1 MHSTWIESPAQ
12 GRHGGPVRAGQWSF
26 VVIGTHPVEVGQTVG
41 LELIV
46 NDQSLGYLPGYW
58 LENKAG
64 NSYWHVPIPPIGI
77 NSKIRY
83 QAQSRRNHDDTIVRT
98 HTLHAVVRPNP
109 PRWLD
114 NSSVVQATPEGLIGN
129 RRTTARIDS
138 RSATYDIY
146 YPSTALHSNVRP
158 AEGDAPQSRTHF
170 RGIVAGLAETGQIDW
185 FGEQVWDSRQSYEPG
200 SAILKT
206 VLSHK
211 EGQVRVLVT
220 DFAVMAD
227 PWPESES
234 GPVVPGIYLKRY
246 ELRNDAD
253 HDRTMIFGLY
263 VHSEINGGIGE
274 PVLSWLDGDRALL
287 ASNAGHGH
295 SNRKLARDSTV
306 AFSIALD
313 GRGETFCEPVG
324 PMEAVLTRHVA
335 LPARGSARVDVLVA
349 GSFTGWQADTGT
361 YAHTLKPSIDWFRN
375 ANLDEIEKAT
385 QAAWDQQLA
394 GQMRVFASTGRL
406 EEVMQRSSV
415 TALLHCDTDF
425 GSVASGFDRGLNA
438 YCRPR
443 EALFTADCLSHLGHN
458 AAARQIFEWLD
469 SVRDKNPVHQFW
481 FQKYSMDGVPEWETP
496 SIDQTALFP
505 WALERHVRRT
515 GETELYPALWTSIQ
529 QAAEVIMGNTGHPG
543 MEWVDELSLM
553 RSAGMWDLR
562 FGCHLFGNASVVAGL
577 RAAAEIATHMNQPE
591 EIIRKWRERADRIL
605 NVGILNTFTPN
616 GPGMIDERLGH
627 LRPARQVN
635 RRIGHWIINHESDF
649 EEPNHA
655 DPGVLGL
662 CLPLG
667 LLSVEDERLQRS
679 LQTLVADI
687 NDPRTSA
694 NSYRTLRH
702 DIQILTR
709 LWMARYNLLLAHRTG
724 DGMPLTQAMALL
736 HEVLD
741 RLGHLGLSV
750 QSISSGSVEKNQ
762 RMLPGVWSLHLQLL
776 EFMAELGGLGYDALE
791 KRLSLSAIMPWTLP
805 SLGARISLPRE
816 GWFRYQIAKET
827 GHRYVLNMEWDISET
842 IEFQADLVMPELDQ
856 VSNWSAPAGKEPDI
870 PIPNRIW
877 RPARHS
883 MTWVE
888 PLVAGRHR
896 VVRQWR
902 SGV

>member
-26 VVIGTHPVEVGQTVG
+26 VVIGTHPVHVSRSVG

-46 NDQSLGYLPGYW
+46 NDQSLGFLPGYW

-83 QAQSRRNHDDTIVRT
+83 QAISRSSSEEETVRT
-98 HTLHAVVRPNP
+98 HMLHAVVRPNP

-114 NSSVVQATPEGLIGN
+114 NSNVVQPTPEGLIGN

-138 RSATYDIY
+138 RSAIYDIY
-146 YPSTALHSNVRP
+146 YPSAALHSNVRP

-185 FGEQVWDSRQSYEPG
+185 FGESVWDSRQSYEPG
-200 SAILKT
+200 TAILTT
-206 VLSHK
+206 VLSHRD
-211 EGQVRVLVT
+211 GQVRVVVS

-227 PWPESES
+227 PWPETAQ
-234 GPVVPGIYLKRY
+234 GPIVPGLVVKRY

-274 PVLSWLDGDRALL
+274 PVLSWLDGDSALL

-306 AFSIALD
+306 AFTIAMD
-313 GRGETFCEPVG
+313 SRSETYCEPVG
-324 PMEAVLTRHVA
+324 AMEAVLTRHVQ

-349 GSFTGWQADTGT
+349 GAFTGWQADQGT
-361 YAHTLKPSIDWFRN
+361 YAHSLKPAIEWFRQ
-375 ANLDEIEKAT
+375 ANLDDVEKAT
-385 QAAWDQQLA
+385 KAGWQEQLE
-394 GQMRVFASTGRL
+394 GQTRVFATVSKL

-443 EALFTADCLSHLGHN
+443 EALFTADTMSRLGQT
-458 AAARQIFEWLD
+458 ATARKVFEWLD
-469 SVRDKNPVHQFW
+469 GVRDKNPIHRFW

-505 WALERHVRRT
+505 WALSRYVQRT
-515 GETELYPALWTSIQ
+515 GDTSLYASLWPSIS
-529 QAAEVIMGNTGHPG
+529 QAADVIMGDTGHPG
-543 MEWVDELSLM
+543 MTWMENLSLV

-577 RAAAEIATHMNQPE
+577 RAAADIGEHLGQP
-591 EIIRKWRERADRIL
+591 RNAYQKWKDRADRIL
-605 NVGILNTFTPN
+605 NIGILSSFSPN
-616 GPGMIDERLGH
+616 GPGMIDERSGH
-627 LRPARQVN
+627 IRPARQVN
-635 RRIGHWIINHESDF
+635 RRIGHWIINHESDL

-667 LLSVEDERLQRS
+667 LLPVEDERLQRS
-679 LQTLVADI
+679 VQTLVADI

-694 NSYRTLRH
+694 NAYRTLRH
-702 DIQILTR
+702 DIQVLTR
-709 LWMARYNLLLAHRTG
+709 LWMARYYLHLAHRTG
-724 DGMPLTQAMALL
+724 DGAPLSQAMSLM
-736 HEVLD
+736 HEVID
-741 RLGHLGLSV
+741 HLGHLGLSINANSGG
-750 QSISSGSVEKNQ
+750 SIEKNQ
-762 RMLPGVWSLHLQLL
+762 RMLPGVWSLHLQIL
-776 EFMAELGGLGYDALE
+776 EFLAELGGLGYNALE
-791 KRLSLSAIMPWTLP
+791 KLLSLSTILPWTLP
-805 SLGARISLPRE
+805 SLGARVCLPG
-816 GWFRYQIAKET
+816 GWFRYQLNKE
-827 GHRYVLNMEWDISET
+827 GNQRFSLNMEWDLPAMIWLD
-842 IEFQADLVMPELDQ
+842 ADIVLPELGH
-856 VSNWSAPAGKEPDI
+856 VSVWSAPGSKEPEI
-870 PIPNRIW
+870 QLPQIKW
-877 RPARHS
+877 SAARHS
-883 MTWVE
+883 LSWKE
-888 PLVAGRHR
+888 PLLAGRHR
-896 VVRQWR
+896 LVREWQATQ
-902 SGV
+902 